1 MSTPPASEQG
11 PSTSSSHST
20 YNLLMNIHVRL
31 YASYREQAGASHVDI
46 IVADGGTVAEL
57 ITQLVADIPSLLS
70 SFKPHLIAVNDEFA
84 NPQYPLNDG
93 DEVALYPPVSGGVD
107 VRVVHEKVDARE
119 MADAVRRDFNGAIVT
134 FEGTT
139 RNETGG
145 ESVLHLEYETDE
157 RMATKVLIQVLE
169 EAVSRFGVPTMAARH
184 RVGRLEIGD
193 VSLIVAAGAAHRLEA
208 FLATQYAVDRIKHIV
223 PVWKKE
229 FFENGSIWVGAA
241 CEPEHH
247 ARELA
252 EAPYAGFLA
261 QRDHKH
267 VPGFRSAHQH
277 LQA

>member
-1 MSTPPASEQG
+1 
-11 PSTSSSHST
+11 
-20 YNLLMNIHVRL
+20 MNIHVRL
-31 YASYREQAGASHVDI
+31 SASYREQAGTSHVD
-46 IVADGGTVAEL
+46 VTLADGGTVAEL
-57 ITQLVADIPSLLS
+57 IVQLMADIPALPA

-84 NPQYPLNDG
+84 NPQYPVNDG

-107 VRVVHEKVDARE
+107 VRVVHETVDARE

-157 RMATKVLIQVLE
+157 RMATKILTQILE
-169 EAVSRFGVPTMAARH
+169 ETSSRFGVPSMAARH

-193 VSLIVAAGAAHRLEA
+193 VSLIVAAGAPHRLEA

-229 FFENGSIWVGAA
+229 FFENGSVWVGAA

-261 QRDHKH
+261 LREGGAQREGEHESA
-267 VPGFRSAHQH
+267 RTSAHEH
-277 LQA
+277 LHA